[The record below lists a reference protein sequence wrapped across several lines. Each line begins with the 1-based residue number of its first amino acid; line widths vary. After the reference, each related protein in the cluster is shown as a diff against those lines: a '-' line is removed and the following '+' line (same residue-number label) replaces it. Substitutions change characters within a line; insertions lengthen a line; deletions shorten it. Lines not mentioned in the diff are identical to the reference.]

1 MENFNKELAKEFDK
15 IGVEYKLAKIPPE
28 KQGTPEDWVKIEQK
42 TELYGQENQQMLD
55 RSEYFVRNNS
65 LPC

>member
-1 MENFNKELAKEFDK
+1 MGNFNKEIAEEFDK
-15 IGVEYKLAKIPPE
+15 NGVEYKLVEIPPE
-28 KQGTPEDWVKIEQK
+28 KQGTPEDWAKIEQK
-42 TELYGQENQQMLD
+42 TELHGQENQQMLD